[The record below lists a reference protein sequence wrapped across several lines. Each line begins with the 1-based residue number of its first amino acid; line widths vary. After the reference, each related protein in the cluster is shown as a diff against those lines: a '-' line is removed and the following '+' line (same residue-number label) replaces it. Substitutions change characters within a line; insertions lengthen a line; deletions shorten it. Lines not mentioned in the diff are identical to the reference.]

1 MWLQDFNKL
10 NKSYCNTKY
19 HSKNQ
24 AKKYKRKIIQ
34 LINDD
39 KTMYLREDLAY
50 NLILYSNLDVI
61 ESCNFKQSINS
72 KRKRNN
78 SHNNDNICGK
88 KYAETM

>member
-50 NLILYSNLDVI
+50 NLIRYSNLDVI
-61 ESCNFKQSINS
+61 EANRFRKILELQTINQFEE
-72 KRKRNN
+72 KEK
-78 SHNNDNICGK
+78 H
-88 KYAETM
+88 